1 MAALAA
7 QIRTSSAGLHACVG
21 ESINVGRRSDT
32 LRRYQY
38 RHRGAHVLS
47 SASWDK
53 RSCLCGSGELV
64 GRVGGGATAA
74 LPPLPSNFPCA
85 RLWSA
90 HPVAMTISCSYL
102 GMGIL
107 GSAMAANLHKAGMKT
122 TVWNR
127 SADKCAELVAL
138 GCAQA
143 ETAAAAV
150 AASDVTF
157 ACVSDPSAVEKLVFG
172 PGGVLEGISEGKVR
186 ALPRPRARGG
196 CAAVARRRCARPR
209 ARAALTSAPLR
220 RDAAGVRGHVD
231 DRRAHLAARG

>member
-1 MAALAA
+1 MAA
-7 QIRTSSAGLHACVG
+7 QIRVRLGCMRVCV
-21 ESINVGRRSDT
+21 NQYVGRRCDT

-47 SASWDK
+47 ASWDK
-53 RSCLCGSGELV
+53 CSCLCGSGELV

-85 RLWSA
+85 RLRSA

-196 CAAVARRRCARPR
+196 CAAVARRRCARAR

-220 RDAAGVRGHVD
+220 RHAAGVRGHVD

>member
-1 MAALAA
+1 MSGDDA
-7 QIRTSSAGLHACVG
+7 THCD
-21 ESINVGRRSDT
+21 DT
-32 LRRYQY
+32 NIAIEVHTYYQ
-38 RHRGAHVLS
+38 
-47 SASWDK
+47 

-74 LPPLPSNFPCA
+74 LPSLPSHFPCA
-85 RLWSA
+85 RLRSA

-220 RDAAGVRGHVD
+220 RHAAGVRGHVD

>member
-21 ESINVGRRSDT
+21 ESICRATMRHIATIPISPSRCTRIIISIVG
-32 LRRYQY
+32 Q
-38 RHRGAHVLS
+38 
-47 SASWDK
+47 

-85 RLWSA
+85 RLRSA

-143 ETAAAAV
+143 ATAAAAV

-220 RDAAGVRGHVD
+220 RHAAGVRGHVD